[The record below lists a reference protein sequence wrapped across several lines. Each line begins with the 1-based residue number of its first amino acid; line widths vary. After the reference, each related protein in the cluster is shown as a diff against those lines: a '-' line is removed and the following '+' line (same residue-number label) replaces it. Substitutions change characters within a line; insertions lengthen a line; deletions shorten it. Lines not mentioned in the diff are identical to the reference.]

1 MSARPEL
8 AIACGAAGGA
18 GRTSIV
24 SSVVELTL
32 AVLYSSEGERA
43 VEDRHP
49 L

>member
-1 MSARPEL
+1 MRARPAL
-8 AIACGAAGGA
+8 SIACGAAGGA
-18 GRTSIV
+18 GRTGIV